1 MRNLD
6 SILFVYD
13 KEAAAAVGM
22 MELEEASKDDDIAAL
37 RLRGLELALSSSAAT
52 FLPNKVV

>member
-1 MRNLD
+1 LTVL
-6 SILFVYD
+6 LFVYD

-22 MELEEASKDDDIAAL
+22 MELEEASKDDIAVL